1 MVSFAA
7 FEQKERETF
16 DVDFKLQTVDKSH
29 HSFANFRHHL

>member
-7 FEQKERETF
+7 VEQKERETF
-16 DVDFKLQTVDKSH
+16 DVDFKLQIVDKSH